1 MQEIT
6 QTVSQSCIRVDMGN
20 LGEDSSKRS
29 NWDLKSVPG
38 HTPLPMTPINLAE
51 RIKVEPEVDL
61 TTAQY
66 CQNLWSDS
74 LMPRA

>member
-1 MQEIT
+1 MKEVT
-6 QTVSQSCIRVDMGN
+6 QTVSQSRIRVDIGN
-20 LGEDSSKRS
+20 LGESSNKRS

-38 HTPLPMTPINLAE
+38 HTPLPMTPINHTE
-51 RIKVEPEVDL
+51 RTKVVELEVSS
-61 TTAQY
+61 TIQY